1 MVSHACLLRSLA
13 SDPVRLFV
21 CLLQT
26 HGLHLKDLPAHDMAT
41 DVSFFLLADRDQVG
55 CRGANLSSQLGA
67 ETQQAGYRR
76 MSRYPQQGALWD
88 GSSDSQFGAVRI
100 TAMP

>member
-13 SDPVRLFV
+13 SDPERLFA

-26 HGLHLKDLPAHDMAT
+26 HGLYLKDLPAHDMAT

-55 CRGANLSSQLGA
+55 CRGANLTSQLGA
-67 ETQQAGYRR
+67 EAQQAG
-76 MSRYPQQGALWD
+76 
-88 GSSDSQFGAVRI
+88 
-100 TAMP
+100 